1 MSYEYQLLPVTYRN
15 VSLMENLEFKD
26 DVLTAVEEC
35 PPGANRLKCEPCNND
50 SLEVVDAL
58 YFCKNCLEGLCET
71 CAKYHRNM
79 KALRN
84 HVVIE
89 LGETT
94 SSMALQPLPSTSFG
108 SALGN
113 KCNIHPHKDLD
124 FFCVDHQSTCCV
136 MCIALGHRKCET
148 VKSVD
153 QVNIASD
160 VGLSTN
166 SLLQRADRCSN
177 HAQSVL
183 ATKERGLQ
191 HLLDQKN
198 KAATR
203 VASMIRD
210 TKTVLDTLES
220 NIQQDI
226 ETADQQQRMQI
237 QRKVETYKGIV
248 DQISDAKNKLE
259 LSLKFRTKLNVL
271 QQVPKLEN
279 LCRKYEHELQESK
292 DADNDVIFAWSA
304 DAILE
309 NLARIQDN
317 IGKMRLVPVQKS
329 EIPFHPSR
337 KIYWDKR
344 IIKKSEFNAKT
355 SADKSSC
362 LFTGAGFTNRGEIVL
377 ADHSNRKIKLFTR
390 TGTLRH
396 QLRCEDQPWDICVID
411 DDNVLVSFP
420 AKQKVQVFRVRDKI
434 IPIRNIAVEG
444 NCHGVSHSSGRLVVT
459 FSDDYKSCIGSVK
472 YMDLQGR
479 VTRNINT
486 NSTHKFVF
494 EWPHFVHFDGDRN
507 CVYVTDESNGSVVK
521 IMQSGA
527 IQWICREA
535 IIKSPTGIDVDNEG
549 NIFVCAFHART
560 LIQLTRDGQVAKEMM
575 TDVENPLKIAFD
587 KLKNN
592 FILTNGFSASQNF
605 IGIYQCI

>member
-1 MSYEYQLLPVTYRN
+1 MSYEYQLLPVTYRH
-15 VSLMENLEFKD
+15 VSLMDNLEFED
-26 DVLTAVEEC
+26 DKLTSVEV
-35 PPGANRLKCEPCNND
+35 PSLGASKLKCEPCNND
-50 SLEVVDAL
+50 SLEVVDAQ
-58 YFCKNCLEGLCET
+58 YFCNNCLEGLCET

-84 HVVIE
+84 HVVTE

-94 SSMALQPLPSTSFG
+94 PSMALKPFSSF
-108 SALGN
+108 ATAVGN

-153 QVNIASD
+153 QVDIGND
-160 VGLSTN
+160 FGFSTN
-166 SLLQRADRCSN
+166 SLFQRADKCASY
-177 HAQSVL
+177 AQSVV
-183 ATKERGLQ
+183 ATKERNLQ
-191 HLLDQKN
+191 HLQEQKN
-198 KAATR
+198 KATAR

-210 TKTVLDTLES
+210 TKTMLDTLES
-220 NIQQDI
+220 NIQQDMDN
-226 ETADQQQRMQI
+226 ADQQQRMQL
-237 QRKVETYKGIV
+237 QDQVENYKGVVNKINE
-248 DQISDAKNKLE
+248 AKNKLE
-259 LSLKFRTKLNVL
+259 TSLKFRTKLNVI
-271 QQVPKLEN
+271 QQAPRLEE
-279 LCRKYEHELQESK
+279 LCRKYEHEFQNDK
-292 DADNDVIFAWSA
+292 DNDSDLIFGWSPDVIL
-304 DAILE
+304 D
-309 NLARIQDN
+309 NLVRFQEN
-317 IGKMRLVPVQKS
+317 IGKLHLTPIQKLEVPL
-329 EIPFHPSR
+329 HPSR
-337 KIYWDKR
+337 RIYWDKR
-344 IIKKSEFNAKT
+344 IIKRSEFNAKT
-355 SADKSSC
+355 GSDKNNC
-362 LFTGAGFTNRGEIVL
+362 LFTGAGFTSRGEIIL

-390 TGTLRH
+390 SGSLRH
-396 QLRCEDQPWDICVID
+396 QLRCEDQPWDVCMID
-411 DDNVLVSFP
+411 DENVLVSFP
-420 AKQKVQVFRVRDKI
+420 AKQKIQVFRIREKI

-444 NCHGVSHSSGRLVVT
+444 NCHGVSHSAGKLVVT

-472 YMDLQGR
+472 YMDMQGR

-560 LIQLTRDGQVAKEMM
+560 LVQLSRDGHVAKEML

-592 FILTNGFSASQNF
+592 FVLTNGFASSQNF
-605 IGIYQCI
+605 VGIYQCI